1 MNSLHRIALTTLTI
15 LSTSTFLYLLWKSFS
30 FIGRPLGRC
39 LTNLTTKPSDE
50 DSSSSSNNNNHNND
64 DNTTGAKLVEHQQS
78 QQSLKRTSSFLGAML
93 GFFISAVLFPLALD
107 SAERPQWY
115 SGGGESERLIWAGL
129 WVGWVA
135 VKCWG
140 ETLVVLGVLSGVVK
154 GVGIDGGAAADAGGV
169 GGIGGE
175 EKDSKRG
182 S

>member
-15 LSTSTFLYLLWKSFS
+15 LSTSTFLYLLYKSFS

-39 LTNLTTKPSDE
+39 LTNLITNLSDE
-50 DSSSSSNNNNHNND
+50 DSSSSSNNNND
-64 DNTTGAKLVEHQQS
+64 DNTTGAKLVEQQTS
-78 QQSLKRTSSFLGAML
+78 QQSLDRTSSFLGAML

-107 SAERPQWY
+107 SAGRPQWF

-140 ETLVVLGVLSGVVK
+140 ETLVVLGVLSGVAK
-154 GVGIDGGAAADAGGV
+154 GLGLDVAAADGV
-169 GGIGGE
+169 GGGGE
-175 EKDSKRG
+175 EKGSKRD